1 MIDLDPRLR
10 APVLVEAL
18 PYIQRFAG
26 HTVVVKYGG
35 NVLDD
40 EEASLASLA
49 TDLVLLAHVGIHPV
63 LVHGGGPQ
71 IDDLARQLGVDVER
85 RGGLRVTDDAMLE
98 VVRLG
103 LLGVVNPTIV
113 RAVNQVAGTPRGVG
127 LSGVD
132 GGLAR
137 ARVVEPSLGR
147 VGEVV
152 ELRAGLVEALVAHG
166 MIPIV
171 ASLAADE
178 EGRELNVNADQFAAA
193 LAPALAATKLIFL
206 SNVPGLLADP
216 DDPESLVS
224 ELTLGELEG
233 WLSSGSVRGGMVPK
247 LAAARA
253 ALEAGVEEVHFVD
266 GREQHAL
273 LVELLSDA
281 GVGTMIRRS
290 AP

>member
-10 APVLVEAL
+10 APILVEAL

-26 HTVVVKYGG
+26 HTVVIKYGG
-35 NVLDD
+35 NVLGD
-40 EEASLASLA
+40 EAGSLASLA

-71 IDDLARQLGVDVER
+71 IDDLARRLKVSSER

-103 LLGVVNPTIV
+103 LLGAVNPTIV
-113 RAVNQVAGTPRGVG
+113 RAVNQVSGAPRGVG

-137 ARVVEPSLGR
+137 ARVVDPSLGR

-152 ELRAGLVEALVAHG
+152 EVRADLVEALVAHG

-171 ASLAADE
+171 ASLAADD

-193 LAPALAATKLIFL
+193 LAPALSATKLVFL

-216 DDPESLVS
+216 DDPASVVS
-224 ELTLGELEG
+224 ELTLGELED

-253 ALEAGVEEVHFVD
+253 ALEAGVDEVHFVD
-266 GREQHAL
+266 GRERHAL

-290 AP
+290 AS